1 LARLK
6 IYTDENVDV
15 RVVQG
20 LRRRGIEV
28 TSTREEGKVGA
39 TDDSHFVYATSL
51 GSVIFTHDPDF
62 IEIAT
67 QKSRRGEK
75 HYGVIFAAMHRLSLG
90 ECIRRLALY
99 AEVVS
104 AEEMIDRVE
113 FL

>member
-6 IYTDENVDV
+6 IYADENVDI

-28 TSTREEGKVGA
+28 TSALEEEKIGA
-39 TDDSHFVYATSL
+39 TDDEHFVHAASL

-62 IEIAT
+62 IEIAS
-67 QKSRRGEK
+67 QKSQRSERHEGI
-75 HYGVIFAAMHRLSLG
+75 IFAAMHRLPLG

-99 AEVVS
+99 AEVVT
-104 AEEMIDRVE
+104 AEEMVNRIE